1 MMRRIQTTQRT
12 VEQKTIL
19 TWKRYVD
26 SNHLEMN
33 FNLKIF
39 ISEINVFKLKK
50 MKRKN
55 KIEGIKP

>member
-26 SNHLEMN
+26 RNHLKMN

-39 ISEINVFKLKK
+39 IPEIKFVFRLKK
-50 MKRKN
+50 NEKKE
-55 KIEGIKP
+55 KIEGI